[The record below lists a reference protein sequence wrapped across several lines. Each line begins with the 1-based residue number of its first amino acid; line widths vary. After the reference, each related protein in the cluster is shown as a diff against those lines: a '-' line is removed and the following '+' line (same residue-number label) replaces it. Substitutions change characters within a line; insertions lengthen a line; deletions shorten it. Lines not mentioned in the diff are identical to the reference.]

1 MRKLAL
7 ATAVLLAASLTA
19 CGGASKTDN
28 SSSGTGAKTTST
40 VSTTSSTS
48 STTST
53 TTSSDDSGS
62 GGSDPGSSYCTEL
75 RTAKAKFKSLD
86 FTGLDDDQFKNLT
99 DEFDTLTSDAPDEVK
114 ADWATLTS
122 ALKKVQQILANAGL
136 SFSDLQGLSSGQI
149 PHGVTP
155 QQLKKLGKDLQAF
168 SADSSFQKAA
178 SHITVH
184 AKAECGINMGN

>member
-1 MRKLAL
+1 MRRLAL

-28 SSSGTGAKTTST
+28 SSSGTGNKTDT
-40 VSTTSSTS
+40 TS

-53 TTSSDDSGS
+53 TTSSDNSGS

-75 RTAKAKFKSLD
+75 RTAKDKFKSLD
-86 FTGLDDDQFKNLT
+86 FTGLNDDQFKNLT

-114 ADWATLTS
+114 ADWATLAA

-136 SFSDLQGLSSGQI
+136 SFGDLQGLSSGQI

-168 SADSSFQKAA
+168 SSDRSFQKAA
-178 SHITVH
+178 AQITAQ
-184 AKAECGINMGN
+184 AKAECGINMNG